1 MTVIISNFNEILEHI
16 MFQRLV
22 FSTLLIASFMQME
35 AQTVVSDPRKSSFWT
50 KPKQLG
56 FSLGFGGIMQTG
68 TLITDA
74 CDCSFE
80 KGGGMSSAF
89 GITFENELMSH
100 VVWGIAGE
108 YRYVTMDSRY
118 QELEL
123 LKDQQTSS
131 GALVTMEVPFRHN
144 AEYTSSMIGILPY
157 IKVFPFDT
165 RVFTRF
171 GLNIGYLA
179 STSLVH
185 TKELLQNSA
194 VLPTG
199 ETVEFTLDSSDPRV
213 NGNVATIQ
221 SGELTQANSLFLGGH
236 VGLGVEFKAGKRMI
250 FGPTMLYIIPFT
262 GLSSY
267 PGSDFS
273 LNNLQV
279 AAEVRIVLD

>member
-1 MTVIISNFNEILEHI
+1 MLQRIL
-16 MFQRLV
+16 
-22 FSTLLIASFMQME
+22 FSTLLIASFIQME
-35 AQTVVSDPRKSSFWT
+35 AKTVVSDPRKSSFWS

-80 KGGGMSSAF
+80 NGGGMSSAF
-89 GITFENELMSH
+89 GITFENEMMKN

-108 YRYVTMDSRY
+108 YRYVSMDSRY

-131 GALVTMEVPFRHN
+131 GALVSMEVPFRHN
-144 AEYTSSMIGILPY
+144 AAFTTSMIGFLPY

-165 RVFTRF
+165 RLFTRL

-199 ETVEFTLDSSDPRV
+199 ETVQFSLDNSDPRV
-213 NGNVATIQ
+213 DGNIATIQ
-221 SGELTQANSLFLGGH
+221 SGELTQTNSVFLGGH
-236 VGLGVEFKAGKRMI
+236 IGLGVEFKAGKRMI

-273 LNNLQV
+273 MNNLQV
-279 AAEVRIVLD
+279 AAEVRIILD

>member
-1 MTVIISNFNEILEHI
+1 MTVIISNFMEIIEYI
-16 MFQRLV
+16 MLQRIL
-22 FSTLLIASFMQME
+22 FSTLLIASFIQLE
-35 AQTVVSDPRKSSFWT
+35 AQTVVSDPRKSSFWS

-80 KGGGMSSAF
+80 NGGGMSSAF
-89 GITFENELMSH
+89 GITFENEMMKN

-108 YRYVTMDSRY
+108 YRYVSMDSRY

-131 GALVTMEVPFRHN
+131 GALVSMEVPFRHN
-144 AEYTSSMIGILPY
+144 AAFTTSMIGFLPY

-165 RVFTRF
+165 RLFTRL

-199 ETVEFTLDSSDPRV
+199 ETVQFSLDNSDPRV
-213 NGNVATIQ
+213 DGNIATIQ
-221 SGELTQANSLFLGGH
+221 SGELTQTNSLFLGGH
-236 VGLGVEFKAGKRMI
+236 IGLGVEFKAGKRMI
-250 FGPTMLYIIPFT
+250 FGPTMIYIIPFT

-273 LNNLQV
+273 MNNLQV
-279 AAEVRIVLD
+279 AAEVRIILD

>member
-1 MTVIISNFNEILEHI
+1 MTVIISNFMEIIEYI
-16 MFQRLV
+16 MLQRIL
-22 FSTLLIASFMQME
+22 FSTLLIASFIQLE
-35 AQTVVSDPRKSSFWT
+35 AQTVVSDPRKSSFWS

-80 KGGGMSSAF
+80 NGGGMSSAF
-89 GITFENELMSH
+89 GITFENEMMKN

-108 YRYVTMDSRY
+108 YRYVSMDSRY

-131 GALVTMEVPFRHN
+131 GALVSMEVPFRHN
-144 AEYTSSMIGILPY
+144 AAFTTSMIGFLPY

-165 RVFTRF
+165 RLFTRL

-199 ETVEFTLDSSDPRV
+199 ETVQFSLDNSDPRV
-213 NGNVATIQ
+213 DGNIATIQ
-221 SGELTQANSLFLGGH
+221 SGELTQTNSLFLGGH
-236 VGLGVEFKAGKRMI
+236 IGLGVEFKAGKRMI

-273 LNNLQV
+273 MNNLQV
-279 AAEVRIVLD
+279 GAEVRIILD

>member
-1 MTVIISNFNEILEHI
+1 MTVIISNFMEIIEYI
-16 MFQRLV
+16 MLQRIL
-22 FSTLLIASFMQME
+22 FSTLLIASFIQLE
-35 AQTVVSDPRKSSFWT
+35 AQTVVSDPRKSSFWS

-80 KGGGMSSAF
+80 NGGGMSSAF
-89 GITFENELMSH
+89 GITFENEMMKN

-108 YRYVTMDSRY
+108 YRYVSMDSRY

-131 GALVTMEVPFRHN
+131 GALVSMEVPFRHN
-144 AEYTSSMIGILPY
+144 AAFTTSMIGFLPY

-165 RVFTRF
+165 RLFTRL

-199 ETVEFTLDSSDPRV
+199 ETVQFSLDNSDPRV
-213 NGNVATIQ
+213 DGNIATIQ
-221 SGELTQANSLFLGGH
+221 SGELTQTNSLFLGGH
-236 VGLGVEFKAGKRMI
+236 IGLGVEFKAGKRMI

-273 LNNLQV
+273 MNNLQV
-279 AAEVRIVLD
+279 AAEVRIILD